1 MVRAHIWLRKKDGM
15 TSEEFAD
22 HWVNAHAP
30 IARDGFEHLTSY
42 TVDVVTRVPEG
53 VEAPYDGVATLT
65 WDDRDG
71 FKADMGSEANARA
84 TEDLRS
90 FTSGAGLLFVEHHVV
105 K

>member
-1 MVRAHIWLRKKDGM
+1 M
-15 TSEEFAD
+15 TSVERQLGSGPFGRTKIR
-22 HWVNAHAP
+22 P
-30 IARDGFEHLTSY
+30 ARPGSSDGFEHLTSY

-65 WDDRDG
+65 WEDRDG

-84 TEDLRS
+84 TEHLKT
-90 FTSGAGLLFVEHHVV
+90 FTSGAGLLFVDHHVV